1 MAPSPRTLYLGRM
14 KGFFRNVSPLRAVKD
29 LWQLLGAPT
38 EYRTRSLLMAASITG
53 GIFYLMVQQEG
64 RGLPR
69 PPTVIFFESWRADR
83 SDKDIIAGNIAATK
97 QARAE
102 AVDEEARAEDV
113 RQMYKAVG
121 AATGL
126 DTKTM
131 YEQGKA
137 EREAEARAQ
146 AARDKALL
154 DRLGVPA
161 TAKPESH

>member
-1 MAPSPRTLYLGRM
+1 M
-14 KGFFRNVSPLRAVKD
+14 KGFFQNVSPLRAVKD
-29 LWQLLGAPT
+29 LWLLLGAPT
-38 EYRTRSLLMAASITG
+38 EYRTRSLVMATAITG
-53 GIFYLMVQQEG
+53 GIFYVMVQQEG

-69 PPTVIFFESWRADR
+69 PPTVIYFESWRADR
-83 SDKDIIAGNIAATK
+83 SDADIIAGNIAATK
-97 QARAE
+97 RARAE
-102 AVDEEARAEDV
+102 EAAEEARAEDV

-146 AARDKALL
+146 EARNKALL
-154 DRLGVPA
+154 EKLGVPS
-161 TAKPESH
+161 TAKPEAH

>member
-1 MAPSPRTLYLGRM
+1 M

>member
-1 MAPSPRTLYLGRM
+1 M
-14 KGFFRNVSPLRAVKD
+14 KGFFRNVSPLRAVQD
-29 LWQLLGAPT
+29 LWQLLGAPN

-53 GIFYLMVQQEG
+53 GIFYVMVQQEG

-69 PPTVIFFESWRADR
+69 PPTVILFESWRADR
-83 SDKDIIAGNIAATK
+83 SDKEIIAGNIAATK

-102 AVDEEARAEDV
+102 AAEEEARAEDV

-146 AARDKALL
+146 AARNKALL
-154 DRLGVPA
+154 DRLGVSA
-161 TAKPESH
+161 TAKPEAH

>member
-1 MAPSPRTLYLGRM
+1 M

-29 LWQLLGAPT
+29 LWLLLGAPT

-83 SDKDIIAGNIAATK
+83 SDKEIIAGNIAATK
-97 QARAE
+97 QARAD
-102 AVDEEARAEDV
+102 AADEEARAEDV

-161 TAKPESH
+161 TAKPEAH